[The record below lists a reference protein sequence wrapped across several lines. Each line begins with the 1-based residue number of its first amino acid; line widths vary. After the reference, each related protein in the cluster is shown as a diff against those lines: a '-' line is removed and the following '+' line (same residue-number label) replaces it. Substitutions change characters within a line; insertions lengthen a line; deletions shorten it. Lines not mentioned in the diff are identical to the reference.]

1 MREEFD
7 EKLKEVSEKETSLSQ
22 SWKER
27 EEVLETMVE
36 NLKLDVENAREN
48 YKNLMEGLN
57 SGENEYLM

>member
-7 EKLKEVSEKETSLSQ
+7 EKLKEASEKETSLSQ